1 MTLSDGDE
9 RPVHPIASGLRFL
22 SGILESPRMTRK
34 VGNIEFDI
42 VEQSAEKVV
51 GRMPVQP
58 GILNPFGTVHAGAIL
73 WLADV
78 CATVLAFGG
87 AKVEPGQ
94 AGFPL
99 AIHLVANLIGNQ
111 KEGMFEATSVFVRK
125 GRRLSVVR
133 TTVTARDG
141 RLIADVTTSHIPAQ

>member
-1 MTLSDGDE
+1 
-9 RPVHPIASGLRFL
+9 
-22 SGILESPRMTRK
+22 MTRK
-34 VGNIEFDI
+34 VIGNIEFDI
-42 VEQSAEKVV
+42 VEQSAEKVI
-51 GRMPVQP
+51 GRMAVQP
-58 GILNPFGTVHAGAIL
+58 GILNPFGTVHAGATL

-87 AKVEPGQ
+87 REVQPGQ

-111 KEGMFEATSVFVRK
+111 KAGMFEATAVFVRK

-133 TTVTARDG
+133 TTVAGQDG

>member
-1 MTLSDGDE
+1 
-9 RPVHPIASGLRFL
+9 
-22 SGILESPRMTRK
+22 MTRN
-34 VGNIEFDI
+34 VIGNIEFEI
-42 VEQSAEKVV
+42 VEQSADKVV
-51 GRMPVQP
+51 GRMPVQA
-58 GILNPFGTVHAGAIL
+58 GILNPFGTVHAGATL

-87 AKVEPGQ
+87 AQVEAGQ

-111 KEGMFEATSVFVRK
+111 KEGVLEATSVFVRK

-133 TTVTARDG
+133 TTVTGEDG

>member
-1 MTLSDGDE
+1 
-9 RPVHPIASGLRFL
+9 
-22 SGILESPRMTRK
+22 MTRN
-34 VGNIEFDI
+34 VEGRIEFEI
-42 VEQSAEKVV
+42 VEQTAEKVI

-58 GILNPFGTVHAGAIL
+58 GILNPFGTVHAGATL

-87 AKVEPGQ
+87 VKAEPGQ

-111 KEGMFEATSVFVRK
+111 REGSFEATSVFVRRGK
-125 GRRLSVVR
+125 RLSVVR
-133 TTVTARDG
+133 TTVTGQDG